1 MAETIPPPTDA
12 DRELALQPLYLL
24 SVNGT
29 GVDVPIRGA
38 LIRLLAEERRLREQA
53 EADVERLSLKVN
65 DLRQQLDARRKSEA
79 DAVAENERMR
89 ADLAEAVETLEA
101 ANLLLHFSDHKGCS
115 WHRQV
120 EAALALVAKHN
131 GKQDVGATTGRPIM
145 TTLTRESIAA
155 LSGRKLDA
163 AVHELVFGLTFEYW
177 CCDCGT
183 VRSDQIA
190 EHIRQHCGPLK
201 GPNPTS
207 WPEYSHPDCR
217 GLAEMIAKARER
229 GLSIQIRDGAY
240 RKGRSWAVTLTDK
253 SGWAHIAP
261 GSTLPE
267 AFGRALLLATLEAT
281 T

>member
-1 MAETIPPPTDA
+1 M
-12 DRELALQPLYLL
+12 
-24 SVNGT
+24 
-29 GVDVPIRGA
+29 PIRGA

-155 LSGRKLDA
+155 LSGRELDA
-163 AVHELVFGLTFEYW
+163 AVHRHAFGVRMWDRGPWNGHW
-177 CCDCGT
+177 CDKDG
-183 VRSDQIA
+183 A
-190 EHIRQHCGPLK
+190 
-201 GPNPTS
+201 NA
-207 WPEYSHPDCR
+207 PEYTHPDCR
-217 GLAEMIAKARER
+217 GLAEMIAAARKR
-229 GLSIQIRDGAY
+229 GLWPFMQPPHREQDGEWQVGFGTQREYANVIDCDWPTGY
-240 RKGRSWAVTLTDK
+240 
-253 SGWAHIAP
+253 

-267 AFGRALLLATLEAT
+267 AFARALLLTTLTEAK
-281 T
+281 